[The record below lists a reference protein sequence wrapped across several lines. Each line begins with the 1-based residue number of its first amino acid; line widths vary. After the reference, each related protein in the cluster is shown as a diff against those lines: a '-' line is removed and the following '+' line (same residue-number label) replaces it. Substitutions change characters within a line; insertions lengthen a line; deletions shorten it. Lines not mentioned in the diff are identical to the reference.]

1 MKYINVQFYFLLC
14 FFNLFV
20 CDAFILVDSEDIAS
34 YADDNT
40 LYSIR
45 KNKYGVENKL
55 EIVSV
60 KLLNIFAKTA

>member
-1 MKYINVQFYFLLC
+1 MKYIKVQFWFLLC
-14 FFNLFV
+14 VFNLLL

-55 EIVSV
+55 EVASV
-60 KLLNIFAKTA
+60 KLLNIFVKNA

>member
-1 MKYINVQFYFLLC
+1 MKYIKVQFWFLLC
-14 FFNLFV
+14 VFNLLL

-34 YADDNT
+34 YTYNNT

-55 EIVSV
+55 EVASV
-60 KLLNIFAKTA
+60 KLLNIFVKKA

>member
-1 MKYINVQFYFLLC
+1 MKYIKFQFYFLLC
-14 FFNLFV
+14 FFKLFL
-20 CDAFILVDSEDIAS
+20 CDTFILVDSEDIAS
-34 YADDNT
+34 YADNN

>member
-1 MKYINVQFYFLLC
+1 MKYIKVQFWFLLC
-14 FFNLFV
+14 VFNLLL

-55 EIVSV
+55 EVASV
-60 KLLNIFAKTA
+60 KLLNIFVKKA

>member
-1 MKYINVQFYFLLC
+1 MKYIKVQFWFLLC
-14 FFNLFV
+14 VFNLLL

-55 EIVSV
+55 EVASI
-60 KLLNIFAKTA
+60 KLLNIFVKKA

>member
-1 MKYINVQFYFLLC
+1 MKYIKVQFQFLLC
-14 FFNLFV
+14 VFNLLL
-20 CDAFILVDSEDIAS
+20 CDAFIPVDSGDIES

-55 EIVSV
+55 EVVSV
-60 KLLNIFAKTA
+60 KLLNIFVKKA

>member
-1 MKYINVQFYFLLC
+1 MKYIKVQFWFLLC
-14 FFNLFV
+14 VFNLLL
-20 CDAFILVDSEDIAS
+20 CDAFILVDSEDIAR

-55 EIVSV
+55 EVASV
-60 KLLNIFAKTA
+60 KLLNIFVKKA